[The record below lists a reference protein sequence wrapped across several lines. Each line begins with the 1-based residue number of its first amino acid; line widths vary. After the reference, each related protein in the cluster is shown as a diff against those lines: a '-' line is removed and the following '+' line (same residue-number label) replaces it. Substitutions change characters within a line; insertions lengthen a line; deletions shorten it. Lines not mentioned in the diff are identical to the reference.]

1 VGQGLSGNLADLGA
15 IPSNSTKT
23 LPGKPGKPV
32 TFLIIVNLKSY
43 FLVMKKYPGFTG
55 LPGA

>member
-1 VGQGLSGNLADLGA
+1 
-15 IPSNSTKT
+15 